1 MQADSQ
7 LKAPPALQAL
17 HMVAR
22 LCNGAKFETASGDTG
37 TERKIKGDATDS
49 AVLAFAEDLRIPS
62 LGIDSATLLNSHEK
76 LFEIPFN
83 SRNKWML
90 SVARTLRSTST
101 EHDGAPSHTWMLV
114 KGAPDVLFPAC
125 TSVMRSDGSV
135 APIDVSSRRQLFALQ
150 EEWSSQ
156 GQRVL
161 ALCRRSLDE
170 IKCDFLNTPAND
182 VEELMYSE
190 LRGLTLVGL
199 VGIRDPPRAD
209 VPGAVATIRRAGVR
223 VFMVTGDFR
232 ATALA
237 IARQVRQE
245 TLPVVRLLTAACKV
259 GIVTQEH
266 VDTVDIIRS
275 VDVEKAYVNVPKAQ
289 IKPAEDDPIRSLV
302 LTGDD
307 LTSLEDRDWDLIVGR
322 YTELVFARTTP
333 EQKLRIV
340 EEIKAR
346 GDNTVAVTGD
356 GVNDAPALKASD
368 IGVAMGSGSDVAKEA
383 GQCQAVTQSAPS
395 GR

>member
-1 MQADSQ
+1 
-7 LKAPPALQAL
+7 
-17 HMVAR
+17 MVAR
-22 LCNGAKFETASGDTG
+22 LCNGAKFENATDEAG

-49 AVLAFAEDLRIPS
+49 AVLAFAEGLHIPH

-90 SVARTLRSTST
+90 SVVRSSSPKSAQ
-101 EHDGAPSHTWMLV
+101 HDAVPSHTWMLV
-114 KGAPDVLFPAC
+114 KGAPDVLFPTC
-125 TSVMRSDGSV
+125 TNVMRSDGSV
-135 APIDVSSRRQLFALQ
+135 VPIDASSRRQLFALQ
-150 EEWSSQ
+150 EDWSSQ

-161 ALCRRSLDE
+161 ALCRRSLDDL
-170 IKCDFLNTPAND
+170 KCDFRNTSAND

-190 LRGLTLVGL
+190 LRELTLVGL

-223 VFMVTGDFR
+223 VFMVTGDFK

-237 IARQVRQE
+237 IAKQVRGAV
-245 TLPVVRLLTAACKV
+245 LPVVCILIACAKV
-259 GIVTQEH
+259 GIVTQDH
-266 VDTVDIIRS
+266 VDTVEHVRS
-275 VDVEKAYVNVPKAQ
+275 VDVEKAYMNIPKAL
-289 IKPAEDDPIRSLV
+289 IKPAEDGSIRSLV

-307 LTSLEDRDWDLIVGR
+307 ITSLQDNDWDVIIGR

-383 GQCQAVTQSAPS
+383 GEYDPAPQATICC
-395 GR
+395 